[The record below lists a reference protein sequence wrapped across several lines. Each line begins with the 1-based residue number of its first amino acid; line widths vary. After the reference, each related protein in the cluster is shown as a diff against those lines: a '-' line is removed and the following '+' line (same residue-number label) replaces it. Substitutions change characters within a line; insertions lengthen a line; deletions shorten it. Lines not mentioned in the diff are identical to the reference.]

1 MSKSD
6 VTEGQVTTLEG
17 KKATLDVCLLFLG
30 NYTLMTRTHRPGS
43 YSVTQ
48 GNKGANKCPNLIQ
61 WLQVLK

>member
-30 NYTLMTRTHRPGS
+30 NYTLMTLEPTDLAATQSRRGIREQT
-43 YSVTQ
+43 SVQT
-48 GNKGANKCPNLIQ
+48 
-61 WLQVLK
+61 